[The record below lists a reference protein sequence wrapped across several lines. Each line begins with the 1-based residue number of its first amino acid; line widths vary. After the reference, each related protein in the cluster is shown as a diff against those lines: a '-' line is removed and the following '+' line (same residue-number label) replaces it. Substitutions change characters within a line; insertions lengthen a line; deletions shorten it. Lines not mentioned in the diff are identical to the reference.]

1 MTRHLVESPG
11 YSSSAVDST
20 VTIIS
25 IERTGLDENGE
36 LVSEAADVDDSQET
50 VRLTMKTAGKATAP
64 TPVRNDI
71 HARLVLRMRVPER
84 LNNNLGNMHGGCGA
98 TLVDCVTSMAIYYHT
113 SGVAG
118 SPWSFL
124 GVSQNINVFY
134 LNACP
139 VNSVIEMEV
148 YTASVGKTIAL
159 IAADFWLVER
169 ADGQEDDG
177 EGPVHAGKWK
187 RIKKTISGTHT
198 KVSRPFSL
206 RSYEV
211 EALPEK
217 VHWPPCSSSDMSL
230 TFRCLLLPFHIRLFF
245 SVIVRQVDNSARLK
259 L

>member
-1 MTRHLVESPG
+1 MPAPLPKNLQEATQDAVDMTRHLVESPG

-177 EGPVHAGKWK
+177 EGPVHEGKWK
-187 RIKKTISGTHT
+187 RTKKTISGTHT

-206 RSYEV
+206 GSDEA
-211 EALPEK
+211 EALSEWI
-217 VHWPPCSSSDMSL
+217 VG
-230 TFRCLLLPFHIRLFF
+230 RL
-245 SVIVRQVDNSARLK
+245 ARAPTCR
-259 L
+259 